1 MITRP
6 SYRCRHSHGRRRAV
20 IIAATTAAVS
30 LFACGGGASTAEAG
44 LVVQVEATGGSAGV
58 TLTDSRNVS
67 VSQVGDVVSLAV
79 FAQISG
85 TNGVNDE
92 TAKFQFGSFASA
104 GATLG
109 NMAGGVVSPFDG
121 TSFQNGSVQ
130 DIDSDGDLDL
140 GSAGSTGGGK
150 FFARSLSPTALD
162 VVVDANTA
170 KVQIGQ
176 LTFTVTA
183 LGAGVTDVNFIP
195 RTDAT
200 GGNLAAA
207 ALWSQDSE
215 FISYNPTTGTFAAGA
230 PVHITAV
237 PEPAT
242 LGLLSLASVGLL
254 KRRRR
259 QPAQPPRSS

>member
-1 MITRP
+1 
-6 SYRCRHSHGRRRAV
+6 
-20 IIAATTAAVS
+20 
-30 LFACGGGASTAEAG
+30 
-44 LVVQVEATGGSAGV
+44 
-58 TLTDSRNVS
+58 
-67 VSQVGDVVSLAV
+67 
-79 FAQISG
+79 
-85 TNGVNDE
+85 
-92 TAKFQFGSFASA
+92 
-104 GATLG
+104 
-109 NMAGGVVSPFDG
+109 MAGGVVSPFDG

-150 FFARSLSPTALD
+150 FFARGNSPIALD

-230 PVHITAV
+230 PIHITAV

-242 LGLLSLASVGLL
+242 LGLLSLTSVGLL
-254 KRRRR
+254 ARPRRR
-259 QPAQPPRSS
+259 PPQPPRSS